1 MTLDLHFKCTDVISR
16 IFYFG
21 IDQIRTPI
29 QAFNRWP
36 KYFKYYIFIPVLFN
50 VKNYWFYWIEFIC
63 YSESKYIVSKSF
75 LRVTFDAYAS

>member
-16 IFYFG
+16 

-36 KYFKYYIFIPVLFN
+36 KYFKYYIFIPFLFN
-50 VKNYWFYWIEFIC
+50 VKNYWFYWMELFVIQSQSILLAIH
-63 YSESKYIVSKSF
+63 S
-75 LRVTFDAYAS
+75 

>member
-29 QAFNRWP
+29 QAFSRWP

-50 VKNYWFYWIEFIC
+50 VKNYWFYWIELFVIQ
-63 YSESKYIVSKSF
+63 SQSILLANHS
-75 LRVTFDAYAS
+75 

>member
-1 MTLDLHFKCTDVISR
+1 MTLDLHFNCTDVISR

-50 VKNYWFYWIEFIC
+50 VKNYWFYWIELFVIQ
-63 YSESKYIVSKSF
+63 SQSILLANHS
-75 LRVTFDAYAS
+75 